1 MKNLDEVQQV
11 QVISKEE
18 QRKIVG
24 GIAPTLT
31 PDEKEFSAIQGTLI
45 RQWIIE
51 D

>member
-1 MKNLDEVQQV
+1 MKKLDEVQKV

-24 GIAPTLT
+24 GVSPTL
-31 PDEKEFSAIQGTLI
+31 PPEENELGPIQGTLI
-45 RQWIIE
+45 REWIIE